1 MCVCVC
7 VSLSLSLSL
16 SPSHLLFPSLRLP
29 VSLSLDMDS
38 NVGKVLDALDH
49 LGFTDNT
56 VVAFIADH
64 GYQIGEHGMWEKYVY
79 TILHRPSV
87 YQFNSIKCQ
96 TLVCLFPFV

>member
-1 MCVCVC
+1 MCMCAVCVCVC
-7 VSLSLSLSL
+7 CIVAYVVVCCCVYMVPTAHGLDTNSL
-16 SPSHLLFPSLRLP
+16 SPSLSFTHPPTYVRPP

-64 GYQIGEHGMWEKYVY
+64 GYQIGEHGMWEKYV
-79 TILHRPSV
+79 
-87 YQFNSIKCQ
+87 
-96 TLVCLFPFV
+96 

>member
-1 MCVCVC
+1 
-7 VSLSLSLSL
+7 
-16 SPSHLLFPSLRLP
+16 
-29 VSLSLDMDS
+29 MDS

-79 TILHRPSV
+79 TILHRLSV
-87 YQFNSIKCQ
+87 LLISISSIQFNLIQCAR
-96 TLVCLFPFV
+96 LWCVCSLLFDQGVCAHDSF

>member
-1 MCVCVC
+1 MVTTAHGLDTNSLSP
-7 VSLSLSLSL
+7 SLSLSLSHIHFFS
-16 SPSHLLFPSLRLP
+16 SPR

-64 GYQIGEHGMWEKYVY
+64 GYQIGEHGMWEKYV
-79 TILHRPSV
+79 
-87 YQFNSIKCQ
+87 
-96 TLVCLFPFV
+96 